1 VRRVLVT
8 LMAIIGGF
16 TMLTVLAVLGF
27 GVWLWQSAPDSAI
40 ADASLLKL
48 ELAGTLP
55 DIRSAD
61 PVAAF
66 LAEPTPGLRDAVEAI
81 DRAAVDGRISG
92 LVVDMSQARPSLA
105 AAQELRAAIKRFRAA
120 GKYTA
125 AFADSFSE
133 NERATQ
139 SYYLASA
146 FERIWMQPSGS
157 LDITGFRSE
166 TPFFADLL
174 KNVGV
179 LPEFFQRHEF
189 KGASDSFRLSHMDPN
204 VRKMLTALLEDL
216 HRQTVEGLAESRK
229 LDAAAV
235 SAAIARAPLFADEAL
250 DRKLIDR
257 VGYRDQMIAAARQTL
272 GGGNPTLDFARYA
285 AETKPPAPAE
295 EARVI
300 AVIGVRGPI
309 LRGKSPDSGLGGD
322 RVYGDSV
329 AESIDRATRD
339 RRVAAILLRIDS
351 PGGSYVASDTIWRS
365 VKMARAAGKKVV
377 ASMGGV
383 AASGGYFVAMAADQI
398 IAEPAT
404 ITGSIGVISGKFVVT
419 PLLDKLGVNVDSI
432 ETAPN
437 AGFYSLTQS
446 FTPDQRVRF
455 DEMLDRIYADF
466 TTRVATD
473 RKISPAKMDSLARGR
488 VWTGAQAVELGLVDG
503 LGGMEEA
510 VAAAR
515 KLAELPDAEQI
526 PVVAYPPPEA
536 SWKRFARGLQRMED
550 IGVAL
555 GDFVGVFGPSLAFLR
570 RATVTMSQGTMSLG
584 GALDFE
590 VP

>member
-1 VRRVLVT
+1 MRRAFVT

-16 TMLTVLAVLGF
+16 TMLVALAAIGF
-27 GVWLWQSAPDSAI
+27 GVWLWQSAPESAV

-48 ELAGTLP
+48 ELAGVLP
-55 DIRSAD
+55 DAPSAD
-61 PVAAF
+61 PVAA
-66 LAEPTPGLRDAVEAI
+66 LLGDPTPGLRGTVEAI
-81 DRAAVDGRISG
+81 DRAATDPRISG
-92 LVVDMSQARPSLA
+92 LIVDVSQARPSLA
-105 AAQELRAAIKRFRAA
+105 AAQELRAAVKRFRAA

-133 NERATQ
+133 NDRATQ

-157 LDITGFRSE
+157 LDVAGFRSE

-174 KNVGV
+174 KTIG
-179 LPEFFQRHEF
+179 LQPEFSQRHEF
-189 KGASDSFRLSHMDPN
+189 KGASDSFRLNRMDPN
-204 VRKMLTALLEDL
+204 VRKMLTGLLEDL

-229 LDAAAV
+229 LDPAAV

-257 VGYRDQMIAAARQTL
+257 VGYRDQLIAAARQTL
-272 GGGNPTLDFARYA
+272 GGGNPTLDFGRYA
-285 AETKPPAPAE
+285 AETRPAAPAE
-295 EARVI
+295 DARVI

-309 LRGKSPDSGLGGD
+309 LRGKAPDNGLGGD

-329 AESIDRATRD
+329 AEAIDKAARD

-398 IAEPAT
+398 VADPAT
-404 ITGSIGVISGKFVVT
+404 ITGSIGVVGGKFVVA
-419 PLLDKLGVNVDSI
+419 PLLDKLGVHVDSI

-437 AGFYSLTQS
+437 AGFYSLTHP
-446 FTPDQRVRF
+446 FTADQRARF

-466 TTRVATD
+466 TSRVAMD

-488 VWTGAQAVELGLVDG
+488 VWTGAQAVELGLVDS
-503 LGGMEEA
+503 LGGMEDA

-526 PVVAYPPPEA
+526 PVVSYPPPEA
-536 SWKRFARGLQRMED
+536 PWKRLARGLQRMED

-555 GDFVGVFGPSLAFLR
+555 DDFVGVFGPSLAWMR
-570 RATVTMSQGTMSLG
+570 RATIGLSQGSASLG

-590 VP
+590 AP